1 MRTAQINRVTG
12 ETDISLA
19 LNLDGTGA
27 SQCDTGCGF
36 LDHMLT
42 LFARHGRFDLTVK
55 CDGDTYVDDHHTVE
69 DIGIA
74 LGKAFSD
81 ALGEKR
87 GICRFSLS
95 VFTEAEAGSE
105 IYSRRDEEWQE
116 RCYTRAEVEEK
127 LKAAG
132 FEICGVFGNTK
143 FKRAAKSDS
152 KMYFA
157 ARAKK

>member
-1 MRTAQINRVTG
+1 M
-12 ETDISLA
+12 
-19 LNLDGTGA
+19 
-27 SQCDTGCGF
+27 
-36 LDHMLT
+36 
-42 LFARHGRFDLTVK
+42 LFANKLDVGGAVHSGCAVFCNWQND
-55 CDGDTYVDDHHTVE
+55 Y
-69 DIGIA
+69 
-74 LGKAFSD
+74 S
-81 ALGEKR
+81 EKR

-95 VFTEAEAGSE
+95 VFTEEEAGSE

-127 LKAAG
+127 LKAVG

>member
-1 MRTAQINRVTG
+1 MM
-12 ETDISLA
+12 EISKY
-19 LNLDGTGA
+19 
-27 SQCDTGCGF
+27 GF
-36 LDHMLT
+36 
-42 LFARHGRFDLTVK
+42 FDLGK
-55 CDGDTYVDDHHTVE
+55 FDGAR
-69 DIGIA
+69 IA
-74 LGKAFSD
+74 AQVVSAKGQSTFADKLIP
-81 ALGEKR
+81 L
-87 GICRFSLS
+87 
-95 VFTEAEAGSE
+95 FTEEEAGSE

-157 ARAKK
+157 ARAKKSVPLQSPSSLRFCLSAPAV